1 MNRALLILSLIL
13 ALPVF
18 ANGNAV
24 HEKMRSMDINAVELQ
39 ITPGQDHGFFN
50 KDPFQT
56 ATLIAADRFFTRL
69 GLLSGQPTLKF
80 NPLIQ

>member
-24 HEKMRSMDINAVELQ
+24 HEKMRSMDINTVEL
-39 ITPGQDHGFFN
+39 
-50 KDPFQT
+50 
-56 ATLIAADRFFTRL
+56 
-69 GLLSGQPTLKF
+69 
-80 NPLIQ
+80 